1 MIEYTD
7 VRTEEELR
15 GIQRLL
21 ESNLAINVP
30 DEVEDK
36 EGFLTVAYSFEELQ
50 KMQDTEPGI
59 IAKENNEVVAYILA
73 MDPAY
78 KSCYPVL
85 KAFFDLFEKINFKG
99 KPVSSWH
106 YLVIGQACIDKRYRG
121 KGVFRKI
128 YAAYNSRFKDK
139 YDFAISEIA
148 TRNKRS
154 MNAHS
159 RIGFIPVHEY
169 TGPDG
174 VQWTVVLLDWTKW
187 PAPVI

>member
-1 MIEYTD
+1 MIEYSI
-7 VRTEEELR
+7 VQTEQELK
-15 GIQRLL
+15 GIHSLL

-36 EGFLTVAYSFEELQ
+36 EGFLTVAYSYADL
-50 KMQDTEPGI
+50 KRMHDTDPAI
-59 IAKENNEVVAYILA
+59 IAKDNDQVIAYVLALNPVIKKDFPILV
-73 MDPAY
+73 PF
-78 KSCYPVL
+78 L
-85 KAFFDLFEKINFKG
+85 ELFDNIIYEG
-99 KPVSSWH
+99 KPVSTYN
-106 YLVIGQACIDKRYRG
+106 YLIIGQACIEKNYRG
-121 KGVFRKI
+121 KGVFKKI
-128 YAAYNSRFKDK
+128 YAAYNARFRDK

-174 VQWTVVLLDWTKW
+174 VQWTVVINDLKKF
-187 PAPVI
+187 